1 MDQVQWYA
9 VRVRAQQ
16 EATASRSLR
25 GRGIEEFLPLY
36 ESRSRWSDRVKAM
49 SRPLLSGYVFCRFS
63 PNQLPFVLDAAG
75 CVQAVKFGNKLAP
88 VPDEDIRAL
97 KRLVESG
104 LASPFP
110 YVCEGTRVVVRRGA
124 FKDMQGYVK
133 KLKNQHHL
141 VVSLDLLQRSV
152 AVQLEL
158 ADVQAAH

>member
-36 ESRSRWSDRVKAM
+36 ESRSRWSDRVKVV
-49 SRPLLSGYVFCRFS
+49 SRPLLAGYVFCRFY

-75 CVQAVKFGNKLAP
+75 CVQVVKFGNKLAP
-88 VPDEDIRAL
+88 LADGDIRAL

-110 YVCEGTRVVVRRGA
+110 YVREGSRVVIRGGV
-124 FKDMQGYVK
+124 FKGMQGYVQ

-152 AVQLEL
+152 SVELEADAVQAL
-158 ADVQAAH
+158 